1 MDTKSATENA
11 STETPKDN
19 KTTIIGILTGI
30 SAIITLAVIPAISGD
45 WLSID
50 WNQVADVLR
59 GIFGTATGAGVI
71 ALGVMSKDKAK
82 AEQPA
87 SDSPESK

>member
-19 KTTIIGILTGI
+19 KTTIIGILAGI
-30 SAIITLAVIPAISGD
+30 SAIITLAVIPAISGG

>member
-1 MDTKSATENA
+1 MDTKSTTENA

-59 GIFGTATGAGVI
+59 GIFGTATGAGAI

-82 AEQPA
+82 QPA
-87 SDSPESK
+87 SDSEELK

>member
-1 MDTKSATENA
+1 MDTKETTENA
-11 STETPKDN
+11 STETPKDS

-50 WNQVADVLR
+50 WNQVAEVLR

-71 ALGVMSKDKAK
+71 ALGVMSTDKKKDAK
-82 AEQPA
+82 PA
-87 SDSPESK
+87 SDSNESK